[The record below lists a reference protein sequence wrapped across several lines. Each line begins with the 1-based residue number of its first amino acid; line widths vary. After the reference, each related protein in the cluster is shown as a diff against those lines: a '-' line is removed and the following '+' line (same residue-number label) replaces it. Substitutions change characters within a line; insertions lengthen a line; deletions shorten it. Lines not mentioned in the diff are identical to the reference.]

1 MTNDDLHELV
11 AGYALNALDADDR
24 QAFENH
30 LAGCERCR
38 AELSALS
45 EAVGPLA
52 FAVEGATPPPG
63 LRGRILTAA
72 REEPPTVVALRP
84 RRTRVYAG
92 IALAAAACA
101 ALAIGLTVSLSGGS
115 SNKLSMAVSVDNGV
129 AQLTVS
135 GLPAAPAGKAYEI
148 WVIDGGAPK
157 PAGLFP
163 GGDKAVVPMKQPVS
177 VGSTVAITLERAGGA
192 RAPTSRILGSTQL
205 TA

>member
-1 MTNDDLHELV
+1 MTNEDLHELV
-11 AGYALNALDADDR
+11 AGYALDALDQDDSR
-24 QAFENH
+24 AFEEH

-38 AELSALS
+38 TEFAALN
-45 EAVGPLA
+45 EAVGTLA
-52 FAVEGATPPPG
+52 FAVEGATPPPA
-63 LRGRILTAA
+63 LRGRILAAA

-84 RRTRVYAG
+84 RRRRVYAG
-92 IALAAAACA
+92 IAQAAAACA
-101 ALAIGLTVSLSGGS
+101 ALAIGLTLSLSGGS
-115 SNKLSMAVSVDNGV
+115 SDKLSMAVSVDNGV

-135 GLPAAPAGKAYEI
+135 GLPAAPAGKTYEI

-163 GGDKAVVPMKQPVS
+163 GGDKAVVPITQPVS

>member
-1 MTNDDLHELV
+1 MTNEDLHELV
-11 AGYALNALDADDR
+11 AGYALDALDADDR
-24 QAFENH
+24 RAFESH

-38 AELSALS
+38 AELAALR
-45 EAVGPLA
+45 EAAGTLA
-52 FAVEGATPPPG
+52 FAVEGATPPTD
-63 LRGRILTAA
+63 LRGRILAAA

-157 PAGLFP
+157 PAGTFP
-163 GGDKAVVPMKQPVS
+163 GGDKAVVPMTQPVS

>member
-1 MTNDDLHELV
+1 MTNDDLHDLV
-11 AGYALNALDADDR
+11 AGYALDALDADDR
-24 QAFENH
+24 RAFESH

-38 AELSALS
+38 AELAALS
-45 EAVGPLA
+45 EAAGTLA
-52 FAVEGATPPPG
+52 FAVEGATPPPA
-63 LRGRILTAA
+63 LRGRILAAA
-72 REEPPTVVALRP
+72 REEAPTVVALRP
-84 RRTRVYAG
+84 RRTRLYAG

-115 SNKLSMAVSVDNGV
+115 SNELSMAVSVDNGV

-157 PAGLFP
+157 PAGRFP
-163 GGDKAVVPMKQPVS
+163 GGDKAVVPMTQPVS